1 MCRGALWKGIVFMN
15 RSVYSAGTAAS
26 LLLLAACG
34 GGSNESVT
42 NNPPVT
48 TPPAL
53 VAPPTTTL
61 PPFDPIPGA
70 TSCARFGAGREG
82 NCRRDSPNFMDD
94 VDAVLSELTRERPS
108 LFENTG
114 GGLRVVSTGQFY
126 VAFLQKLD
134 ARGIC
139 AAFDGEEVG
148 MKTSDA
154 FNDQFHMITSDLILR
169 RGESSYRATCHPASF
184 PGAAKGY
191 PPKNGCSL
199 PHSVDITCGR
209 ERTTHLSV
217 VNEAINQVAR
227 EHPEVFD
234 FNGRQPD
241 EGWYKIVN
249 TTAYDNYVVEAIKA
263 RGYCSRHDGEELVVK
278 KREHL
283 LGALR
288 HLDRRGQRPPRRRL
302 LPLDLLPRRVLTA

>member
-1 MCRGALWKGIVFMN
+1 MN
-15 RSVYSAGTAAS
+15 RSAYAAAAAS

-34 GGSNESVT
+34 GGGNDVT
-42 NNPPVT
+42 NNPPATT
-48 TPPAL
+48 TPAV

-70 TSCARFGAGREG
+70 STCARLGAGREG
-82 NCRRDSPNFMDD
+82 NCSRQSPNFMDD
-94 VDAVLSELTRERPS
+94 VDAVLNDMIRERPA

-126 VAFLQKLD
+126 VGFLQRLD

-148 MKTSDA
+148 LKTSDA

-184 PGAAKGY
+184 PGPARGY

-199 PHSVDITCGR
+199 PHSIEVTCAR
-209 ERTTHLSV
+209 ERSSHLSV
-217 VNEAINQVAR
+217 VNEAIDQVVR
-227 EHPEVFD
+227 EHPEVFN
-234 FNGRQPD
+234 FAGRQPA
-241 EGWYKIVN
+241 EGWYEIVN
-249 TTAYDNYVVEAIKA
+249 VAAYDNHVVEAIKA
-263 RGYCSRHDGEELVVK
+263 KGYCSRHDGEELVVK
-278 KREHL
+278 REN
-283 LGALR
+283 ALSE
-288 HLDRRGQRPPRRRL
+288 HFDISTSEGNVRRGEGSYRSTCYP
-302 LPLDLLPRRVLTA
+302 AAF